1 MSISVVIPAYN
12 ASRYIRENLDSVLQQ
27 TLPPDEVLVIDDGST
42 DDSAAIAETYAP
54 KVRVIRRANARQ
66 AATRNFG
73 VQEATSEWIA
83 FVDSDDVWE
92 RDKLRLQMEALA
104 QNPQADLCYTA
115 RVELIQEGDTARIGR
130 VLTVPP
136 ATEIR
141 EALYRNTTFLPS
153 AVIIRRST
161 FLAAGGFD
169 THYKYVEDWDLW
181 LRLLKSGMQ
190 FAACSEP
197 LVRYRLHP
205 QSVSHNTIPALE
217 EVKAIY
223 RKQVLPLLPA
233 STRWIAHQRSQSGQ
247 EAAAAYTMRNAAQ
260 PGYLPMMLRSIAR
273 YPFNEPHRLKGL
285 LYMVYTRLR
294 NT

>member
-12 ASRYIRENLDSVLQQ
+12 ASRYLRETLDSVLQQ
-27 TLPPDEVLVIDDGST
+27 TLPADEILVIDDGST
-42 DDSAAIAETYAP
+42 DDTAAIAESYAP
-54 KVRVIRRANARQ
+54 QVRVIRRPNARQ

-73 VQEATSEWIA
+73 VQEATGEWIA
-83 FVDSDDVWE
+83 FVDADDIWE
-92 RDKLRLQMEALA
+92 CDKLRRQMDELA
-104 QNPQADLCYTA
+104 QHPEADLCYTA

-130 VLTVPP
+130 ILTVPP
-136 ATEIR
+136 PARIR

-153 AVIIRRST
+153 AVVIRRST

-181 LRLLKSGMQ
+181 LRLLRAGME
-190 FAACSEP
+190 FAYCPEP

-205 QSVSHNTIPALE
+205 QSVSHNAMPALE

-223 RKQVLPLLPA
+223 RNQVLPLLPA
-233 STRWIAHQRSQSGQ
+233 STRWLAHQRSQSGQ
-247 EAAAAYTMRNAAQ
+247 EAAAAYTMRCARQ
-260 PGYLPMMLRSIAR
+260 PGYLPMMLRSIVR

-285 LYMVYTRLR
+285 LYMIYTRLR